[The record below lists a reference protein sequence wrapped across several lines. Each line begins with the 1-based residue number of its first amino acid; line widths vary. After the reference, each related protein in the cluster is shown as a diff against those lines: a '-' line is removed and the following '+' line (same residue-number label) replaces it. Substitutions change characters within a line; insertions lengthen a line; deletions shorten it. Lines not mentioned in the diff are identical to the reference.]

1 MDQKCILELIL
12 KTKKVVGYFS
22 EENIR
27 SALINLSKPM
37 ASAKCY
43 GRLVFI
49 RKILCVLTFNSLINH
64 FKGYDLI

>member
-27 SALINLSKPM
+27 SALINLSNPM
-37 ASAKCY
+37 KIQAKDNHL
-43 GRLVFI
+43 RQL
-49 RKILCVLTFNSLINH
+49 NS
-64 FKGYDLI
+64 FKMLSDRYRALSEHD

>member
-37 ASAKCY
+37 ASA
-43 GRLVFI
+43 
-49 RKILCVLTFNSLINH
+49 
-64 FKGYDLI
+64 